1 MQQLDQYKRKSISSG
16 MTRVEMLLMLYDKA
30 LASVEACQI
39 ANEVGDDALFRKH
52 EIQARKVL
60 VAIISGLQP
69 DEDEV
74 AYNIARLL
82 EFVLFSFDERHFDS
96 CQKILGQI
104 RNSFAQIADQAN
116 EMERNG
122 EISPMPDSDSFQSI
136 A

>member
-1 MQQLDQYKRKSISSG
+1 